1 MNKKILAYLLSSMIS
16 LVLISACANK
26 PDSES
31 SNLPENQPAKT
42 NQSQAAANS
51 DDSTSSDEEIYVII
65 DQSEKPITGNSFDF
79 VVNKIPEGYALSEME
94 WLSDKNQIVNTVQ
107 QAIEHGG
114 NGEDGF
120 YISGDGQFSGFF
132 YPDEMKSEQGEVIL
146 RFKNEQGKELSW
158 SKKIT
163 LK

>member
-1 MNKKILAYLLSSMIS
+1 MNNKMLAYLTSSMIA
-16 LVLISACANK
+16 LVLISACASK
-26 PDSES
+26 PDGTAA
-31 SNLPENQPAKT
+31 NVPANQPADT
-42 NQSQAAANS
+42 NQSQADGSGAQQPG
-51 DDSTSSDEEIYVII
+51 SDEEIYVII
-65 DQSEKPITGNSFDF
+65 DQTQKPITGNSFDF
-79 VVNKIPEGYALSEME
+79 AVNKIPEGYSLSEME

-132 YPDEMKSEQGEVIL
+132 YPDEMKGEQGKVIL
-146 RFKNEQGKELSW
+146 RFTNEQGKELSW
-158 SKKIT
+158 SKTIT